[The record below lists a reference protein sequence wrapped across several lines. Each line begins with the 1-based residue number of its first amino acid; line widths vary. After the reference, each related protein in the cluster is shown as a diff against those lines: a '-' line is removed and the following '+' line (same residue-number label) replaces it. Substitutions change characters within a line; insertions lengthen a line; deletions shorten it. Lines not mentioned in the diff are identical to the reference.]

1 MKRNTLIVLGLALA
15 VFSAA
20 CKQERMSIDTATTIP
35 VRTVEVQPK
44 SIQEVLTA
52 TGTAYP
58 VSDLQLKTEQA
69 GYYRLRANPRTGVP
83 YRMGDAVRGGEV
95 LVSLENPEVVNQIAM
110 DSKKLQFDSAQRE
123 FTKQQSIYDKGG
135 ITLKELSDAER
146 AFVDAKHAIESAT
159 LSLAKLEIKAPFDG
173 VLADLPHLTA
183 GGWVAAGTL
192 VARIV
197 DYSRLYVELTL
208 PGKDMD
214 RIARGQA
221 VQVNDYGAASVSS
234 NTAQGTVS
242 QISPALDPAS
252 RMFKLKVDIA
262 NPRLVLKPGSF
273 VKADIVV
280 QEKPSAIVVA
290 KSVILDRGGNKI
302 VYVVDR
308 GMAAER
314 RLKTGIEN
322 KDEVEILEGLQAKDQ
337 LIIEGFETLR
347 NRSQVKV
354 IQ

>member
-1 MKRNTLIVLGLALA
+1 VKRQSLVLLGLAFLA
-15 VFSAA
+15 LGTA
-20 CKQERMSIDTATTIP
+20 CKQERMAIDTSSTIP
-35 VRTVEVQPK
+35 VRVAEVQPK
-44 SIQEVLTA
+44 PIQEVLTA

-69 GYYRLRANPRTGVP
+69 GFYRLRPNPRTGAP
-83 YRMGDAVRGGEV
+83 YRMGDAVRSGEV
-95 LVSLENPEVVNQIAM
+95 LVALENPEIVNQIAM

-123 FTKQQSIYDKGG
+123 FTKQKSIFDKGG

-159 LSLAKLEIKAPFDG
+159 LSLAKLEVKAPFDG
-173 VLADLPHLTA
+173 VLADLPHLTG
-183 GGWVAAGTL
+183 GGWAAAGTL
-192 VARIV
+192 VARVV

-221 VQVNDYGAASVSS
+221 VLVNDYGAAAAAPGAVGGAV
-234 NTAQGTVS
+234 T

-252 RMFKLKVDIA
+252 RMFKLKVEIA

-280 QEKPSAIVVA
+280 QEKPAALVIS
-290 KSVILDRGGNKI
+290 KSVILDRGGNRV
-302 VYVVDR
+302 VYVADR
-308 GMAAER
+308 GMAVER
-314 RLKTGIEN
+314 RIKTGIEN
-322 KDEVEILEGLQAKDQ
+322 KDEVEVLEGLQAKDQ
-337 LIIEGFETLR
+337 LIVEGFETLR
-347 NRSQVKV
+347 TRSQIKV